1 MCEQKQTP
9 PVKVEVKN
17 LTKKFG
23 DLLVLDN
30 ISFDVYQGDLL
41 CVVGPTG
48 CGKTTFLNSLT
59 KIYDITSGQILL
71 DGKPGSIRKRTTLRT
86 SSRGIPPCPG

>member
-1 MCEQKQTP
+1 MPENK
-9 PVKVEVKN
+9 VKVQVRN

-30 ISFDVYQGDLL
+30 VSFDIMQGELL

-48 CGKTTFLNSLT
+48 CGKTTFLNTLT
-59 KIYDITSGQILL
+59 KIYDITSGEILV
-71 DGKPGSIRKRTTLRT
+71 DGKPVDPKVQNISYICLTEIMNGN
-86 SSRGIPPCPG
+86 SSPT

>member
-23 DLLVLDN
+23 DLPVLDN

-41 CVVGPTG
+41 CV
-48 CGKTTFLNSLT
+48 
-59 KIYDITSGQILL
+59 D
-71 DGKPGSIRKRTTLRT
+71 RK
-86 SSRGIPPCPG
+86 SVV

>member
-30 ISFDVYQGDLL
+30 ISFDVYQGVFSALW
-41 CVVGPTG
+41 GP
-48 CGKTTFLNSLT
+48 
-59 KIYDITSGQILL
+59 
-71 DGKPGSIRKRTTLRT
+71 PAAEKRL
-86 SSRGIPPCPG
+86 S

>member
-41 CVVGPTG
+41 CVAGPTG

-71 DGKPGSIRKRTTLRT
+71 DGKRTTLRT

>member
-48 CGKTTFLNSLT
+48 CSE
-59 KIYDITSGQILL
+59 
-71 DGKPGSIRKRTTLRT
+71 KRL
-86 SSRGIPPCPG
+86 S